1 MAQTDNPLV
10 SMIVVCYNQARFVVE
25 TLESV
30 KAQTYQLTELIILDD
45 CSSDGS
51 VAVIENWLRENRI
64 ECTFIR
70 HEKNQGTCKTVNDAL
85 AVATGKYISMI
96 ASDDV
101 WLPDK
106 IARQVEIMESQ
117 PDDVGVLYSDAFRLN
132 ELGDSLPSTY
142 LPFHHPELSEV
153 PPRRFFDA
161 LLYRNFIPG
170 MTTLVRRSCY
180 DTVGYYD
187 EATPAEDWDMWLR
200 IARHYSFLYLP
211 TPVAKYRIHQD
222 SFSYSDP
229 LGMFRA
235 TIQAIIKQLAIGGL
249 NSEQESALS
258 RALDNSARHLYAT
271 VGDVSKTTEMIVAA
285 VRQVSLPGFLLERL
299 RDSLAW
305 QWVPAV
311 MGFRVPLS
319 KKRLIL
325 KLVRELDPYPFQ
337 RAMRPALNTISLKAK
352 SVLRRAV
359 PAESGQ
365 IYPKDGC

>member
-1 MAQTDNPLV
+1 
-10 SMIVVCYNQARFVVE
+10 
-25 TLESV
+25 
-30 KAQTYQLTELIILDD
+30 
-45 CSSDGS
+45 
-51 VAVIENWLRENRI
+51 
-64 ECTFIR
+64 
-70 HEKNQGTCKTVNDAL
+70 
-85 AVATGKYISMI
+85 
-96 ASDDV
+96 
-101 WLPDK
+101 
-106 IARQVEIMESQ
+106 
-117 PDDVGVLYSDAFRLN
+117 
-132 ELGDSLPSTY
+132 
-142 LPFHHPELSEV
+142 
-153 PPRRFFDA
+153 
-161 LLYRNFIPG
+161 
-170 MTTLVRRSCY
+170 
-180 DTVGYYD
+180 VGYYD